1 VPGTE
6 KPAVLLTE
14 PRSIEHTGLPGGRI
28 RHRLPGRRG
37 RLGAVALD
45 VFIDGPADPARWADV
60 PNLALSPHLG
70 GMTNDA
76 HKARDEL
83 VRFNLR
89 TLLTGEPPRQ
99 IVVDGRG
106 RA

>member
-1 VPGTE
+1 MPGTE

-28 RHRLPGRRG
+28 RHRLSGRRG

-60 PNLALSPHLG
+60 PNLVLSPHLG
-70 GMTNDA
+70 GMTNEA

-83 VRFNLR
+83 VSFNLR
-89 TLLTGEPPRQ
+89 TLLTGERPRQ

-106 RA
+106 WA